1 MTYAVYI
8 ISLRKYLRC
17 KDDDRKIAI
26 FSDYTIAQYEA
37 CVNGG
42 DVVTI
47 DSR

>member
-8 ISLRKYLRC
+8 ISLRKYLRR

-26 FSDYTIAQYEA
+26 FSDYTIAENEA
-37 CVNGG
+37 SVNGG

-47 DSR
+47 N